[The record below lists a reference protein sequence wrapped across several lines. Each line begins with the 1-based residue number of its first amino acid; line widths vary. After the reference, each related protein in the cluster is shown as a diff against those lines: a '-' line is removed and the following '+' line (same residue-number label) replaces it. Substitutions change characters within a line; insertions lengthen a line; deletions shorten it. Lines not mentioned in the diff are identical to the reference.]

1 LKVFLSG
8 ESSIYRLEDMTD
20 DEFFYFLENHPNPE
34 LMGGILLDKIRSGA
48 KKIKEKVQK
57 ALKKI
62 AGKKEIPAWAKVVT
76 GTVSAMPATV
86 TKVLP
91 IISPVAD
98 KAFKAMEERQ
108 QQVIQN
114 VKPVQKKIVQIDKPA
129 DLPMQIVEPKPE
141 DLIKVQ
147 EEKKGLPGWLW
158 VGLATLPFLL

>member
-1 LKVFLSG
+1 MKVFLG
-8 ESSIYRLEDMTD
+8 NESSIYKLEDMTD
-20 DEFFYFLENHPNPE
+20 DEFFHFLQNHPDPE

-57 ALKKI
+57 ALKKL

-114 VKPVQKKIVQIDKPA
+114 IKPVQKKLVQIDKPSESSIK
-129 DLPMQIVEPKPE
+129 IVEPVIDSSE
-141 DLIKVQ
+141 SL
-147 EEKKGLPGWLW
+147 EEKKSIPGWVW
-158 VGLATLPFLL
+158 IGLATLPFLL